1 MTDVADK
8 TELTPLFARPG
19 EAAPHDLY
27 RLGDEEMLPETAYQ
41 LVHDEAMLDGNAR
54 LNLATF
60 VGTFMDEQADK
71 LYSESFDKN
80 MIDKDEYRATAAIE
94 ARCCLL
100 YTSANGDTPNR
111 THPSKDHEDQHVH
124 RHLVLEERRIDVAD
138 QSRGQHAAE
147 TAARRSHREG
157 HDLSLI
163 HI

>member
-80 MIDKDEYRATAAIE
+80 MIDKDE
-94 ARCCLL
+94 
-100 YTSANGDTPNR
+100 
-111 THPSKDHEDQHVH
+111 
-124 RHLVLEERRIDVAD
+124 
-138 QSRGQHAAE
+138 
-147 TAARRSHREG
+147 
-157 HDLSLI
+157 
-163 HI
+163 